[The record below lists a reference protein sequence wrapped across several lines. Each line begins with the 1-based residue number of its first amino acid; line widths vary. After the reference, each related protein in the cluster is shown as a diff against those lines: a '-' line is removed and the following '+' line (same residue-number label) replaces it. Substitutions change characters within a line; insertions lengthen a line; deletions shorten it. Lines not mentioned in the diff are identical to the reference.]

1 MFVFAFPSFVLDWT
15 GSSRLSSP
23 WRILLLLF
31 SLTNRHWSIAKF
43 VAAPGCPVGYSGPGG
58 NGDDGLFRDCTGG
71 IYRYIDL
78 KLLGEKHM
86 YHGSAVVYVY
96 GGNHFE
102 CEGILG
108 MMNAIFLT
116 YLGTWIPWV
125 FRTVKKQKN
134 QLLVYLGIGAGLLLF
149 SGILCGFKQYDGYM
163 PINKNKWNTSFIAIT
178 SGTGFLAFGLIYLLV
193 DVWKIWSGFPYRAL
207 GMNSLLIYV
216 IHEFVGEYMPFS

>member
-1 MFVFAFPSFVLDWT
+1 M
-15 GSSRLSSP
+15 
-23 WRILLLLF
+23 
-31 SLTNRHWSIAKF
+31 
-43 VAAPGCPVGYSGPGG
+43 GYSGPGG
-58 NGDDGLFRDCTGG
+58 NGDDGLYRDCTGG

-78 KLLGEKHM
+78 QLLGEEHF

-116 YLGTWIPWV
+116 YMGTWVPWV
-125 FRTVKKQKN
+125 FQTVKNQKKQI
-134 QLLVYLGIGAGLLLF
+134 LVYFGIGAALLLF

-178 SGTGFLAFGLIYLLV
+178 GGAGFCLFGLTFLLV
-193 DVWKIWSGFPYRAL
+193 DLWKIWSGFPYRAL
-207 GMNSLLIYV
+207 GMNSLLIFV
-216 IHEFVGEYMPFS
+216 FHEFVGEYIPFSY